1 MEPTGASVLIYL
13 GLGANLGDREA
24 TFRGAIE
31 ALRAEGIVP
40 LRRSPL
46 YESEYVGPWG
56 PQPPYLNAVL
66 EARTEHPPLELL
78 RRTHRVEL
86 AFGRRPETHLRPR
99 TIDIDILLYA
109 DWTIRHPALVV
120 PHPRLAE
127 RRFMLEP
134 LRDLGVL
141 EHRPDLA
148 AHLAALGA
156 EPAPRRVIGADGNE
170 SHEPI
175 EL

>member
-1 MEPTGASVLIYL
+1 MEPTGASVLVYL

-24 TFRGAIE
+24 TFQGAIE
-31 ALRAEGIVP
+31 ALRAAGVVP
-40 LRRSPL
+40 LRRAPL
-46 YESEYVGPWG
+46 YESEYIGPWG
-56 PQPPYLNAVL
+56 PQPPYLNTVL
-66 EARTEHPPLELL
+66 EALTEQPPIELL
-78 RRTHRVEL
+78 RRTKRVEA

-99 TIDIDILLYA
+99 TLDIDILLYA
-109 DWTIRHPALVV
+109 DWAIRHPALVV
-120 PHPRLAE
+120 PHPRLCE

-141 EHRPDLA
+141 ERRADLA
-148 AHLAALGA
+148 ACLAALA
-156 EPAPRRVIGADGNE
+156 AQPAPRLVAAGGNE